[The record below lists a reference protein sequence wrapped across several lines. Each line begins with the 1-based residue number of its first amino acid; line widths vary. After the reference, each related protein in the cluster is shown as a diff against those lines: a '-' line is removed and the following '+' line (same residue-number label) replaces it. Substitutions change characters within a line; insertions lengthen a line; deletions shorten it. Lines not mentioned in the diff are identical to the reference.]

1 MKVSESWLRE
11 WVNPSETTEQLV
23 HLLTMAGLEV
33 DGVEPAVV
41 NFSGVV
47 VGEISAVEAHPDAEK
62 LRVCQVNNG
71 RVETQVV
78 CGARNAAVGAR
89 VPFAEVGAVLPGDFS
104 IKQAELRGV
113 ISSGMLCGASELG
126 LEDIV
131 DGLLIL
137 PADAPLGQDLRQYL
151 QLDDAIIDV
160 DLTPNRGDCLSI
172 NGVARET
179 GVLTQTDVTAP
190 AFCALK
196 PTIDEQRAVIL
207 SAPEHCSRYAGR
219 IIRNVDLSQTSPLW
233 LREKLRRADVR
244 SIDPVVD
251 VTNYVMMELGQ
262 PMHAF
267 DLDAIEGDIDVRL
280 ARSDERLVLLD
291 DKDQA
296 LTDDLLV
303 IADQQKPLAIAGIM
317 GGKDSGVSN
326 NTQHIFL
333 ESAFFAPEKMAGKA
347 RQLGLHTDASHRFE
361 RGVDRDLQL
370 RAIER
375 ASELLL
381 AIVGGEAG
389 PVTVAEAS
397 AQQQS
402 AQTVNLRETQIK
414 RVLGFAIPGDRV
426 TDILSRLDLQPET
439 IEGGWQVTVPAHR
452 FDIAI
457 EADLLEELARIYG
470 YEQLPVEPPMAQ
482 LTFSE
487 RAESGVSRRD
497 FSRQLIS
504 KGYREAITYSFIDPE
519 TQALFD
525 PQAAAVELL
534 NPIASDMGVM
544 RSSIL
549 PGLVA
554 AAVYNI
560 NRQQTRLKLFETGLG
575 FQQQGEKLDQP
586 PLIAGLLVG
595 QRLPESWLS
604 AREATVQKSQ
614 NADLFDFYDIKSDVE
629 SLLGLSAGKAVQFLA
644 LDLASPMVAL
654 HPGQS
659 AAVYLDQSLVGYVG
673 QLHPQL
679 QNKLNIDQE
688 IWVFE
693 LQLNLI
699 STKKVPEFKV
709 LSKFP
714 EVRRDL
720 AIVVETTITAGE
732 VVDVASKAAGEHL
745 VATVVFDQYSGAG
758 IDEGKHS
765 IGLGLTWQLQE
776 RTLNEDEVNAL
787 IEDVLASLKQRFN
800 ASLR

>member
-33 DGVEPAVV
+33 DGVEPAVA

-113 ISSGMLCGASELG
+113 VSCGMLCGASELG

-179 GVLTQTDVTAP
+179 GVLTQTDVTPP
-190 AFCALK
+190 AFCALE
-196 PTIDEQRAVIL
+196 PTIDEQRAVTL

-267 DLDAIEGDIDVRL
+267 DLDAIEGDIEVRL

-291 DKDQA
+291 DKDQT
-296 LTDDLLV
+296 LSDDLLV

-333 ESAFFAPEKMAGKA
+333 ESAFFTPEKMAGKA

-361 RGVDRDLQL
+361 RGVDRDLQV

-389 PVTVAEAS
+389 PVTVAEVA

-402 AQTVNLRETQIK
+402 AKTVNLRQTQIK
-414 RVLGFAIPGDRV
+414 RVLGFAIPSDRV
-426 TDILSRLDLQPET
+426 IDILSRLDLQPET

-487 RAESGVSRRD
+487 RAESNVSRRD
-497 FSRQLIS
+497 FSRQLIAR
-504 KGYREAITYSFIDPE
+504 GYREAITYSFIDPE

-525 PQAAAVELL
+525 PQAATVELL

-554 AAVYNI
+554 AAVYNL

-575 FQQQGEKLDQP
+575 FQQQGEQLEQS
-586 PLIAGLLVG
+586 PLLAGLLVG

-629 SLLGLSAGKAVQFLA
+629 SLLGLSAEKTVQFLA
-644 LDLASPMVAL
+644 LDPASPMVAL

-659 AAVYLDQSLVGYVG
+659 AAVYLGQQLVGYVG
-673 QLHPQL
+673 LLHPQL
-679 QNKLNIDQE
+679 QKKLNIDQE

-720 AIVVETTITAGE
+720 AIVVDTTITAGE

>member
-33 DGVEPAVV
+33 DGVEPAVA

-89 VPFAEVGAVLPGDFS
+89 VPFAEVGAVLPGDFL

-113 ISSGMLCGASELG
+113 VSSGMLCGASELG

-137 PADAPLGQDLRQYL
+137 PTDAPLGQDLRQYL

-179 GVLTQTDVTAP
+179 GVLTQTDVTPP
-190 AFCALK
+190 AFCALE
-196 PTIDEQRAVIL
+196 PTIDEQRAVTL

-267 DLDAIEGDIDVRL
+267 DLDAIEGDIEVRL

-296 LTDDLLV
+296 LSDDLLV

-326 NTQHIFL
+326 KTKHIFL
-333 ESAFFAPEKMAGKA
+333 ESAFFTPEKMAGKA

-389 PVTVAEAS
+389 PVTVAEAA

-402 AQTVNLRETQIK
+402 AETVNLRQTQIK
-414 RVLGFAIPGDRV
+414 RVLGFAIPSDRV
-426 TDILSRLDLQPET
+426 IDILSRLDLQPET

-487 RAESGVSRRD
+487 RAESNVSRRD
-497 FSRQLIS
+497 FSRQLIAR
-504 KGYREAITYSFIDPE
+504 GYREAITYSFIDPE

-525 PQAAAVELL
+525 PQAATVELL

-554 AAVYNI
+554 AAVYNL
-560 NRQQTRLKLFETGLG
+560 NRQQTRLKLFEMGLG
-575 FQQQGEKLDQP
+575 FQQQGEELDQS
-586 PLIAGLLVG
+586 PLLAGLLVG

-629 SLLGLSAGKAVQFLA
+629 SLLGLSAEKTVQFLA
-644 LDLASPMVAL
+644 LDPASPMVAL

-659 AAVYLDQSLVGYVG
+659 AAVYLGQQLVGYVG
-673 QLHPQL
+673 LLHPQL
-679 QNKLNIDQE
+679 QKKLNIDQE

-720 AIVVETTITAGE
+720 AIVVDTTITAGE

>member
-1 MKVSESWLRE
+1 M
-11 WVNPSETTEQLV
+11 
-23 HLLTMAGLEV
+23 
-33 DGVEPAVV
+33 
-41 NFSGVV
+41 
-47 VGEISAVEAHPDAEK
+47 
-62 LRVCQVNNG
+62 
-71 RVETQVV
+71 
-78 CGARNAAVGAR
+78 
-89 VPFAEVGAVLPGDFS
+89 
-104 IKQAELRGV
+104 
-113 ISSGMLCGASELG
+113 
-126 LEDIV
+126 
-131 DGLLIL
+131 
-137 PADAPLGQDLRQYL
+137 
-151 QLDDAIIDV
+151 
-160 DLTPNRGDCLSI
+160 
-172 NGVARET
+172 
-179 GVLTQTDVTAP
+179 
-190 AFCALK
+190 
-196 PTIDEQRAVIL
+196 
-207 SAPEHCSRYAGR
+207 
-219 IIRNVDLSQTSPLW
+219 
-233 LREKLRRADVR
+233 
-244 SIDPVVD
+244 
-251 VTNYVMMELGQ
+251 
-262 PMHAF
+262 
-267 DLDAIEGDIDVRL
+267 
-280 ARSDERLVLLD
+280 
-291 DKDQA
+291 
-296 LTDDLLV
+296 
-303 IADQQKPLAIAGIM
+303 
-317 GGKDSGVSN
+317 
-326 NTQHIFL
+326 
-333 ESAFFAPEKMAGKA
+333 
-347 RQLGLHTDASHRFE
+347 
-361 RGVDRDLQL
+361 
-370 RAIER
+370 
-375 ASELLL
+375 
-381 AIVGGEAG
+381 
-389 PVTVAEAS
+389 
-397 AQQQS
+397 
-402 AQTVNLRETQIK
+402 
-414 RVLGFAIPGDRV
+414 
-426 TDILSRLDLQPET
+426 
-439 IEGGWQVTVPAHR
+439 TVPAHR

-487 RAESGVSRRD
+487 RAESSVSRRD

-525 PQAAAVELL
+525 PQAATVELL

-554 AAVYNI
+554 AAVYNL

-575 FQQQGEKLDQP
+575 FQQQGEQLEQS
-586 PLIAGLLVG
+586 PLLAGLLVG

-629 SLLGLSAGKAVQFLA
+629 SLLGLSAEKTVRFLA
-644 LDLASPMVAL
+644 LDPASPMVAL

-659 AAVYLDQSLVGYVG
+659 AAVYLGQQLVGYVG
-673 QLHPQL
+673 LLHPQL
-679 QNKLNIDQE
+679 QKKLNIDQE

-720 AIVVETTITAGE
+720 AIVVDTTITAGE

>member
-33 DGVEPAVV
+33 DGVEPAVA

-89 VPFAEVGAVLPGDFS
+89 VPFAEVGAVLPGDFL

-113 ISSGMLCGASELG
+113 VSSGMLCGASELG

-137 PADAPLGQDLRQYL
+137 PTDAPLGQDLRQYL

-179 GVLTQTDVTAP
+179 GVLTQTDVTPP
-190 AFCALK
+190 AFCALE
-196 PTIDEQRAVIL
+196 PTIDEQRAVTL

-267 DLDAIEGDIDVRL
+267 DLDAIEGDIEVRL

-296 LTDDLLV
+296 LSDDLLV

-333 ESAFFAPEKMAGKA
+333 ESAFFTPEKMAGKA

-389 PVTVAEAS
+389 PVTVAEA
-397 AQQQS
+397 AVQQQS
-402 AQTVNLRETQIK
+402 AKTVNLRQTQIK
-414 RVLGFAIPGDRV
+414 RVLGFAIPSDRV
-426 TDILSRLDLQPET
+426 IDILSRLDLQPET

-487 RAESGVSRRD
+487 RAESNVSRRD
-497 FSRQLIS
+497 FSRQLIA

-525 PQAAAVELL
+525 PQAATVELL

-554 AAVYNI
+554 AAVYNL

-575 FQQQGEKLDQP
+575 FQQQGEQLDQS
-586 PLIAGLLVG
+586 PLLAGLLVG

-629 SLLGLSAGKAVQFLA
+629 SLLGLSAEKTVRFLA
-644 LDLASPMVAL
+644 LDPASPMVAL

-659 AAVYLDQSLVGYVG
+659 AAVYLGQQLVGYVG
-673 QLHPQL
+673 LLHPQL
-679 QNKLNIDQE
+679 QKKLNIDQE

-720 AIVVETTITAGE
+720 AIVVDTTITAGE

>member
-33 DGVEPAVV
+33 DGVEPAVA

-113 ISSGMLCGASELG
+113 VSSGMLCGASELG

-179 GVLTQTDVTAP
+179 GVLTQTDVTPP
-190 AFCALK
+190 AFCALE
-196 PTIDEQRAVIL
+196 PTIDEQLAVTL
-207 SAPEHCSRYAGR
+207 SAPEHCLRYAGR
-219 IIRNVDLSQTSPLW
+219 VIRNVDLSQTSPLW

-267 DLDAIEGDIDVRL
+267 DLDAIEGDIEVRL

-296 LTDDLLV
+296 LSDDLLV

-333 ESAFFAPEKMAGKA
+333 ESAFFTPEKMAGKA

-389 PVTVAEAS
+389 PVTVAEAA

-402 AQTVNLRETQIK
+402 AETVNLRQTQIK
-414 RVLGFAIPGDRV
+414 RVLGFAIPSDRV
-426 TDILSRLDLQPET
+426 IDILSRLDLQPEI

-487 RAESGVSRRD
+487 RAESNVSRRD
-497 FSRQLIS
+497 FSRQLIAR
-504 KGYREAITYSFIDPE
+504 GYREAITYSFIDPE
-519 TQALFD
+519 TQTLFD
-525 PQAAAVELL
+525 PQAATVELL

-554 AAVYNI
+554 AAVYNL

-575 FQQQGEKLDQP
+575 FQQQGEQLEQS
-586 PLIAGLLVG
+586 PLLAGLLVG

-629 SLLGLSAGKAVQFLA
+629 SLLGLSAEKKVQFLA
-644 LDLASPMVAL
+644 LDPASPMVAL

-659 AAVYLDQSLVGYVG
+659 AAVYLGQQLVGYVG
-673 QLHPQL
+673 LLHPQL
-679 QNKLNIDQE
+679 QKKLNIDQE

-720 AIVVETTITAGE
+720 AIVVDTTITAGE

-758 IDEGKHS
+758 IGEGKHS

>member
-11 WVNPSETTEQLV
+11 WVDPSETTEQLV

-33 DGVEPAVV
+33 DGVEPAVA

-78 CGARNAAVGAR
+78 CGASNAAVGAR
-89 VPFAEVGAVLPGDFS
+89 VPFAEVGAVLPGDFL

-113 ISSGMLCGASELG
+113 VSSGMLCGASELG

-137 PADAPLGQDLRQYL
+137 HADAPLGQDLRQYL

-179 GVLTQTDVTAP
+179 GVLTQTDVTPP
-190 AFCALK
+190 AFCALE
-196 PTIDEQRAVIL
+196 PTIDEQRTVTL

-233 LREKLRRADVR
+233 LREKLRRADLR

-267 DLDAIEGDIDVRL
+267 DLDAIEGDIEVRL

-291 DKDQA
+291 DKDQV
-296 LTDDLLV
+296 LSNDLLV

-333 ESAFFAPEKMAGKA
+333 ESAFFTPEKMAGKA

-361 RGVDRDLQL
+361 RGVDRDLQV

-389 PVTVAEAS
+389 PVTVAAAA

-402 AQTVNLRETQIK
+402 AKTVNLRQTQIK
-414 RVLGFAIPGDRV
+414 RVLGFAIPSDRV
-426 TDILSRLDLQPET
+426 IDILSRLDLQPET

-487 RAESGVSRRD
+487 RAESNVSRRD

-525 PQAAAVELL
+525 PQAATVELL

-554 AAVYNI
+554 AAVYNL

-575 FQQQGEKLDQP
+575 FQQQGEQLDQS
-586 PLIAGLLVG
+586 PLLAGLLVG

-629 SLLGLSAGKAVQFLA
+629 SLLGLSAEKTVRFLA
-644 LDLASPMVAL
+644 LDPASPMVAL

-659 AAVYLDQSLVGYVG
+659 AAVYLGQQLVGYVG
-673 QLHPQL
+673 LLHPQL
-679 QNKLNIDQE
+679 QKKLNIDQE

-720 AIVVETTITAGE
+720 AIVVDTTITAGE